1 MRPGL
6 ELEALILEK
15 IFGFPRKKIFSPYEG
30 SSYQW
35 YIPSG
40 KPRRT
45 HEIDAKPVPWFSRSM
60 DAAWDVVIEMRKKGW
75 RVSLSEVAD
84 GEWNCRFCPE
94 DTSKY
99 VFKIAATPTMAICLA
114 ALEAYQ

>member
-1 MRPGL
+1 
-6 ELEALILEK
+6 
-15 IFGFPRKKIFSPYEG
+15 
-30 SSYQW
+30 
-35 YIPSG
+35 
-40 KPRRT
+40 
-45 HEIDAKPVPWFSRSM
+45 
-60 DAAWDVVIEMRKKGW
+60 MRKKGW